1 LNAETISLDKAPLGT
16 VSRVTALGRGEA
28 LRRML
33 DLGLVEGASIEPLF
47 KSPSGGTMAYFIRGA
62 VIALRS
68 DVAAKVLV
76 KMEK

>member
-1 LNAETISLDKAPLGT
+1 MNEKTITLDKAPLRT
-16 VSRVTALGRGEA
+16 VSRVTALGRGES

-47 KSPSGGTMAYFIRGA
+47 ESPSGGTTAYFIRGA